1 MRRPETHRAIGIT
14 AGLASATVLGV
25 VLASHDPHD
34 GMSLPLLI
42 AIIGVIPSIV
52 YASIAHAAARRYRR
66 LLAGEGVIARWT
78 VSPQL
83 WKDFNVAL
91 GRPAPERPDGVDVL
105 IGESSTVVDGDVRYF
120 PVRGDQKVISV
131 RYYDLAVP
139 YLVFEIETTI
149 RHVPSVGNHIVPVAL
164 GAGAD
169 AVCVVENYT
178 ALIAAITEGS
188 RGKR

>member
-91 GRPAPERPDGVDVL
+91 GRQATERPDGVDVL
-105 IGESSTVVDGDVRYF
+105 TGKYRTSPSTTVELSPMRT
-120 PVRGDQKVISV
+120 S
-131 RYYDLAVP
+131 
-139 YLVFEIETTI
+139 T
-149 RHVPSVGNHIVPVAL
+149 PSGRS
-164 GAGAD
+164 GA
-169 AVCVVENYT
+169 
-178 ALIAAITEGS
+178 
-188 RGKR
+188 